1 LLWWYRPTLAS
12 RIGHLGAST
21 SISEMLDKGRPEQI
35 LPSDATWPP
44 YPSTLPTAVCF
55 QTQQQKLISFLVA
68 LMFARRSRSLL
79 PHRLAPP
86 PGCLRSSPAG
96 CGWLARPARRRP
108 QSAGPAPYRPSYSE
122 PRAASRDGWRGGVR
136 RNGGELHGAAAGDGG
151 GHDASVIMECRGR
164 RQAKE
169 LDGTCC
175 NSMFQVF
182 EMF

>member
-1 LLWWYRPTLAS
+1 MLQSVLLHATLANVAAGIFFDMVVPS
-12 RIGHLGAST
+12 DASPRIGRLDAST

-44 YPSTLPTAVCF
+44 YPSTLPTAACF

-122 PRAASRDGWRGGVR
+122 PRAAAR
-136 RNGGELHGAAAGDGG
+136 AA
-151 GHDASVIMECRGR
+151 
-164 RQAKE
+164 
-169 LDGTCC
+169 
-175 NSMFQVF
+175 
-182 EMF
+182 